1 MRGQSFSFTDCIYEG
16 VREPTYTLST
26 EDFLSYL
33 ENDARLRVDDF
44 IRVAMEVA
52 QEIHA
57 GVKREDGLSS
67 FLETHTWPVAAE
79 VVRHYRLANRNIT
92 SVEVA
97 SAILHDILEDND
109 RILDLYKTK
118 SYGFEA
124 YLNYRFGN
132 RICSIATELKIPPL
146 DNYPGDT
153 LKERQLARFRQYSNM
168 LVTSEYDI
176 KTIKLADRINNMV
189 FIKDRAKLNRINIYE
204 KIKRYLRE
212 AEDFYLCYTILEPAM
227 PDYYEQMRS
236 AYEEMRSAYYEQTLT
251 MPQS

>member
-1 MRGQSFSFTDCIYEG
+1 MG
-16 VREPTYTLST
+16 EPTYSLST

-33 ENDARLRVDDF
+33 ENEARLRVDDF
-44 IRVAMEVA
+44 IRGAVEVA
-52 QEIHA
+52 QEVHA

-67 FLETHTWPVAAE
+67 FLETHTWPVAKE
-79 VVRHYRLANRNIT
+79 VVKHYRFVNRNIT

-132 RICSIATELKIPPL
+132 RIYSIATELKIPLL
-146 DNYPGDT
+146 DNYSGGTYD
-153 LKERQLARFRQYSNM
+153 ERQLTRFRQYCNM
-168 LVTSEYDI
+168 LIASEYDV

-189 FIKDRAKLNRINIYE
+189 FIKDRAKLNKTNIYD

-212 AEDFYLCYTILEPAM
+212 AEDFYLAYTILEPTM
-227 PDYYEQMRS
+227 PYFYQKMRSAYEQMRS
-236 AYEEMRSAYYEQTLT
+236 VYFEQTLT
-251 MPQS
+251 MPQSQLSPAADVANKS

>member
-1 MRGQSFSFTDCIYEG
+1 MEDAIYTISAE
-16 VREPTYTLST
+16 EFL
-26 EDFLSYL
+26 DFL

-44 IRVAMEVA
+44 IKGAVEVA
-52 QEIHA
+52 QEVHS
-57 GVKREDGLSS
+57 GVKREDGHSS
-67 FLETHTWPVAAE
+67 FLDTHTWPVAAD
-79 VVRHYRLANRNIT
+79 VVRHYRSFNRHIT

-132 RICSIATELKIPPL
+132 RIYSIATELKIPSL
-146 DNYPGDT
+146 DNYPGNSMNDR
-153 LKERQLARFRQYSNM
+153 LLVRFRQYCNM
-168 LVTSEYDI
+168 LLASEYDM

-189 FIKDRAKLNRINIYE
+189 FIKDRAKLNKISIYE

-212 AEDFYLCYTILEPAM
+212 AEDFYLSYTVLEPTM
-227 PDYYEQMRS
+227 PDYYKRMRL
-236 AYEEMRSAYYEQTLT
+236 AYEQMRSAYYEQTQTL
-251 MPQS
+251 PQSQSSTFA

>member
-1 MRGQSFSFTDCIYEG
+1 MEDPIYTISAE
-16 VREPTYTLST
+16 E
-26 EDFLSYL
+26 FLAFL

-44 IRVAMEVA
+44 IKGSVEVA
-52 QEIHA
+52 QEVHS
-57 GVKREDGLSS
+57 GVKREDDHSS
-67 FLETHTWPVAAE
+67 FLDTHTWPVAAD
-79 VVRHYRLANRNIT
+79 VVRHYRSVNRNIT

-132 RICSIATELKIPPL
+132 RIYSIATELKIPSL
-146 DNYPGDT
+146 DNYPGNSMNDR
-153 LKERQLARFRQYSNM
+153 LLERFRQYCNM
-168 LVTSEYDI
+168 LITSEYDI

-189 FIKDRAKLNRINIYE
+189 FIKDRAKLNKINIYE

-212 AEDFYLCYTILEPAM
+212 AEDFYLSYTVLEPTMA
-227 PDYYEQMRS
+227 DYYKRMRLACEQMATS
-236 AYEEMRSAYYEQTLT
+236 YYEQTQTL
-251 MPQS
+251 PQSQSSTFA